1 MKIVFFSNYL
11 NHHQLP
17 LAEAFNS
24 IDGIDYTF
32 VSISGLPEFRKELG
46 YKEISAPFMLD
57 VTKSEANRQQAKELA
72 LKADIAIFSTSRTK
86 EYIVPRLK
94 SGKLTFEYSERWFK
108 KDYKLN
114 ILSKNLWMH
123 QVMYYKDGRKA
134 NLYMLCAS
142 AYAPNDYYLLNSY
155 KGRCFKWAYFTCVKP
170 IDIDAVLRNKQS
182 GMFRMMWCSRFIGWK
197 HPELVIDLANTL
209 KTHNY
214 AFEINMYGGGPQELK
229 IRHLIK
235 ERGLDNFVYLKGS
248 MPNEDIIAAMQQHNV
263 LLFTSDQNEGWGAVA
278 NEAMSNGCTLVGSNK
293 IGSVPFLVRHGE
305 NGLIFES
312 SDISSLI
319 KNVTLLLENRD
330 FCGRLASQAYQDMI
344 NIWNPQ
350 IAAKRFL
357 SLVSSLQ
364 AGEKTPFTDGPCSE
378 AKPI

>member
-57 VTKSEANRQQAKELA
+57 LTKSEANRQQAKELA

>member
-197 HPELVIDLANTL
+197 HPELVIDLAKKHIIMLL
-209 KTHNY
+209 K
-214 AFEINMYGGGPQELK
+214 
-229 IRHLIK
+229 LICM
-235 ERGLDNFVYLKGS
+235 EEVHRS
-248 MPNEDIIAAMQQHNV
+248 
-263 LLFTSDQNEGWGAVA
+263 
-278 NEAMSNGCTLVGSNK
+278 
-293 IGSVPFLVRHGE
+293 
-305 NGLIFES
+305 
-312 SDISSLI
+312 
-319 KNVTLLLENRD
+319 
-330 FCGRLASQAYQDMI
+330 
-344 NIWNPQ
+344 
-350 IAAKRFL
+350 
-357 SLVSSLQ
+357 
-364 AGEKTPFTDGPCSE
+364 
-378 AKPI
+378 

>member
-1 MKIVFFSNYL
+1 
-11 NHHQLP
+11 
-17 LAEAFNS
+17 
-24 IDGIDYTF
+24 
-32 VSISGLPEFRKELG
+32 
-46 YKEISAPFMLD
+46 
-57 VTKSEANRQQAKELA
+57 
-72 LKADIAIFSTSRTK
+72 
-86 EYIVPRLK
+86 
-94 SGKLTFEYSERWFK
+94 
-108 KDYKLN
+108 
-114 ILSKNLWMH
+114 
-123 QVMYYKDGRKA
+123 
-134 NLYMLCAS
+134 MLCAS